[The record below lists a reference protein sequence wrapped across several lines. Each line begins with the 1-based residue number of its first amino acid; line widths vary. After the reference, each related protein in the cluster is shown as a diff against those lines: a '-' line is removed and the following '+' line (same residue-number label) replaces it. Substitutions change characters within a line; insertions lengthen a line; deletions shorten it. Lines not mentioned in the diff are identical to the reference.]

1 VRRVHAARRAERNG
15 HVPSH
20 SNLVLGGRG
29 KVGVEA
35 GAVVGEEL
43 PPGLRH
49 VGGRGERKSEHALV
63 QEDGEVEGPDP
74 HWLDGVPHSGHIHIH
89 SAGSLGGEQHL
100 RREHLV
106 DDGGGERAVG
116 GLGAAIKEPSVELEP
131 QSRSR
136 RWNWSRN
143 QGAVGGIGAAIKEPS
158 VELEPQSRSRSHGAA
173 IKEAIREVIREAI
186 REEIRDHHLT

>member
-1 VRRVHAARRAERNG
+1 MRRVRAARRAERNG
-15 HVPSH
+15 YVPSH

-116 GLGAAIKEPSVELEP
+116 GLGAAIKEP
-131 QSRSR
+131 QSRSSHQR
-136 RWNWSRN
+136 GN
-143 QGAVGGIGAAIKEPS
+143 QGGNQGSSSHLIDDGQQYVCR
-158 VELEPQSRSRSHGAA
+158 LEQQQRLEQQPRLRQVRLQPDLRLRRCTHA
-173 IKEAIREVIREAI
+173 
-186 REEIRDHHLT
+186 LLQ